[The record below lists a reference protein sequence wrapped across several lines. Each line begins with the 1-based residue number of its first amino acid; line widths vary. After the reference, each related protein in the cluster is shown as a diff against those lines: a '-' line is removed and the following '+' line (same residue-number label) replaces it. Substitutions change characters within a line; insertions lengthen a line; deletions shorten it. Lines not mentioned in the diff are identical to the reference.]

1 MKTFALNDK
10 RGSLYF
16 LIMKGY
22 LGFISGTVLLIICL
36 YFGNYLATQKIDEQY
51 LTSTFSDHYA
61 YEEDFLTEEGKKNTL
76 MVEYRYSDDEEVN
89 PDSSIK
95 YMTILDDKGRI
106 LYSNSDLSLD
116 EFKKHIDESQDD
128 SNYVSMFRK
137 YKEMKTSLDTA
148 TAVLL
153 VTGEILLMMF
163 FVFRINKSV
172 LRPLNLLKN
181 AMEKFNAKEDKLEP
195 ISYSGAKE
203 LEEICESYNSM
214 AEDLRKSDE
223 ERRRLEE
230 GRERMLAGISHDLK
244 TPVTVIQGY
253 ANAILD
259 GTISPQKEMTYIE
272 TIFKKSQVLSE
283 LINTFH
289 EYSRLEHPDFVLN
302 KTKGDICE
310 YLREYIADRYDE
322 LAIAGFMLEVNIPDA
337 GIYADFDRY
346 ELKRVFENLINNTI
360 RHNPEGTTIYVKLE
374 KSDVC
379 ILNKINTKDTDA
391 RDKKYGKPEEATPM
405 IKILFGDDGVGISDD
420 VRKNI
425 FDPFVT
431 GDESRKSGKGS
442 GLGLAISKKIVEAH
456 GGFIHLI
463 ERSETDHSTEYEILL
478 PVEG

>member
-51 LTSTFSDHYA
+51 LTNTFSDHYA

-76 MVEYRYSDDEEVN
+76 MVEYRYSDDEVN
-89 PDSSIK
+89 SDSSIK

-153 VTGEILLMMF
+153 VAGEILLMMF

-181 AMEKFNAKEDKLEP
+181 AMEKFNAQEDKLEP

-223 ERRRLEE
+223 GRRRLEE

-302 KTKGDICE
+302 KTKGDISE

-337 GIYADFDRY
+337 GIYAEFDRY

-391 RDKKYGKPEEATPM
+391 RSDKKYGKPEEATPM